1 MNFENYI
8 DHRTKQVSINLMR
21 NVLYLSIALCSAQ
34 SIADSKHLHN
44 EALVSAIL
52 ENDPSFK
59 SRDSETIIN
68 SKNRIT
74 EHQPEDNNKL
84 IKQSG
89 EFQIKGNLDAE
100 INELIA
106 QQAVETGTIQQ
117 SEVDLLKAI
126 ERVLQRNPTISEAI
140 SGVSKQT
147 ANIDIQ
153 KSKYFPQISGGVNTG
168 DLTSKYKGEQV
179 LSLTATQMVYDF
191 GKVKSSVNKEKA
203 FLNVE
208 QAKVLDSI
216 DSISFQVTNNI
227 VNIIKYQ
234 ELIKISK
241 QQISGVQDILN
252 IANMRAQAGISSQA
266 DPIQA
271 QSFLQ
276 SAQSQ
281 LILNESLLTQY
292 ESSLTNLLGFSS
304 SNTAWKIP
312 LNFVKSSGIYEE
324 LDFNMMPRMLIAKAE
339 LEAAQEQ
346 KNGVKL
352 SRYPTISLKAKV
364 SQALNRANSNLNN
377 EKDFDSGIMLEAT
390 SNFYQGGAI
399 SAQNRA
405 ANFAEQMAKSKI
417 QSIYLELD
425 VALRNARSNVD
436 NKQRQMEV
444 LLARQHTSIKTR
456 ELYQEQ
462 YKLGTRSVLDLLNAE
477 MSIHTSSTELE
488 AARYD
493 IYQILANFIQL
504 SGKSRH
510 IYQLNNKLIQGFEV
524 QL

>member
-1 MNFENYI
+1 MNSI
-8 DHRTKQVSINLMR
+8 DHKAKRVAINLTR
-21 NVLYLSIALCSAQ
+21 NALFLSIVLCSVQ
-34 SIADSKHLHN
+34 SMANGTYLQKKAFVPVISEN
-44 EALVSAIL
+44 ESYF
-52 ENDPSFK
+52 E
-59 SRDSETIIN
+59 SRDRETIVRREN
-68 SKNRIT
+68 MMSRY
-74 EHQPEDNNKL
+74 QPEDNNKL
-84 IKQSG
+84 IKKNG
-89 EFQIKGNLDAE
+89 AFEIEGNFEAEF
-100 INELIA
+100 NELIA
-106 QQAVETGTIQQ
+106 QQAIDMNTIQR
-117 SEVDLLKAI
+117 SHVDLLKAI
-126 ERVLQRNPTISEAI
+126 ELILQRNPTISEAV

-168 DLTSKYKGEQV
+168 DLTSKHKGEQV

-191 GKVKSSVNKEKA
+191 GKVKSSVSTEKA
-203 FLNVE
+203 LLNVE

-216 DSISFQVTNNI
+216 DSISFQVTSSI
-227 VNIIKYQ
+227 INIIKYQ

-252 IANMRAQAGISSQA
+252 IANMRAKAGISSQA

-292 ESSLTNLLGFSS
+292 ESRLSNLLGFSS

-352 SRYPTISLKAKV
+352 SRYPTISLKATA

-377 EKDFDSGIMLEAT
+377 DKDFDSGIMLEAT

-405 ANFAEQMAKSKI
+405 ANFAEQMAKAKI

-425 VALRNARSNVD
+425 VALRNARSEVD

-488 AARYD
+488 TARYD
-493 IYQILANFIQL
+493 IYQTLANFIQL

-524 QL
+524 KL